1 MKIIPELALNE
12 KGSSPFRSSLRVAIV
27 LPALGAGGTEH
38 VVNVLANQWVARG
51 WSVTIVTLEALEAST
66 YYSFHP
72 DVQIRRLGLPPERRS
87 QLPALVMS
95 FKRIRLLRRTL
106 REVAPDVI
114 FSFLT
119 RTNVMTLIAARRL
132 DFSVVVSERNNPALQ
147 NVGPIWRTLRAKFY
161 PSAFGLVTMTNGAL
175 QYFAPEMRRRSWVI
189 PNPVDLPYTGERRR
203 GGNILA
209 AVGRLVPQ
217 KGFDLLLKAF
227 AQVSPHCPEWTLVIW
242 GEGPDRA
249 ALEAERDRL
258 GLRGRVEM
266 PGVTS
271 RPGIWVDT
279 ADAFVLSSR
288 FEGWGIALL
297 EAMAADLPVVSFDCE
312 WGPREMIDDE
322 HSGLL
327 VEPEN
332 VDALACALR
341 RVLGDGD
348 LRNRLAAAAGPS
360 ARRFTPQ
367 HIMEQWDEV
376 AHAALAARLAG
387 S

>member
-1 MKIIPELALNE
+1 MEIIPELASNE
-12 KGSSPFRSSLRVAIV
+12 NGSPPSRSNLRVAIV

-38 VVNVLANQWVARG
+38 VVNVLANQWAARG
-51 WSVTIVTLEALEAST
+51 WSVTIVTLEAPEAST
-66 YYSFHP
+66 YYCFDP
-72 DVQIRRLGLPPERRS
+72 DVEIKRLGLPPVRRS

-95 FKRIRLLRRTL
+95 ARRIRLLRRTL
-106 REVAPDVI
+106 RETAPDVV

-132 DFSVVVSERNNPALQ
+132 GFNVVVSERNNPALQ
-147 NVGPIWRTLRAKFY
+147 NVGPIWRTLRAKLY

-175 QYFAPEMRRRSWVI
+175 QYFAPEMRKRSWVI
-189 PNPVDLPYTGERRR
+189 PNPVDLPHSGKRRR
-203 GGNILA
+203 GGNVLT

-227 AQVSPHCPEWTLVIW
+227 AQVSPHFPEWTLVIW

-249 ALEAERDRL
+249 ELEAERDRL

-271 RPGIWVDT
+271 RPGAWVDT
-279 ADAFVLSSR
+279 ADVFVLSSR

-312 WGPREMIDDE
+312 WGPREMIEDE
-322 HSGLL
+322 QSGLL
-327 VEPEN
+327 VEPGN
-332 VDALACALR
+332 VDALARALS
-341 RVLGDGD
+341 RVLGDGG
-348 LRNRLAAAAGPS
+348 LRRRLAAAAGPS

-367 HIMEQWDEV
+367 YIVEQWDEV
-376 AHAALAARLAG
+376 AHAALATRFTG
-387 S
+387 G